1 MEKVIIP
8 INIKGIDYKL
18 LDEFNNIC
26 DIYNN
31 ATIIRIEPPYIFP
44 CSYKITN
51 GCLKDAGFTL
61 QELIDDGYI
70 KKIKNAGFK
79 AMQIVEEVRGNTG
92 ELLKDAGF
100 TLQELQEE
108 GLTDTF
114 YNERRIRERLKTRE
128 KIGGRE
134 KF

>member
-1 MEKVIIP
+1 MSTLQDLFSAVENFGFKVRQIIEGSNGF
-8 INIKGIDYKL
+8 I
-18 LDEFNNIC
+18 
-26 DIYNN
+26 
-31 ATIIRIEPPYIFP
+31 TIVQ
-44 CSYKITN
+44 
-51 GCLKDAGFTL
+51 LKDAGFTL

-114 YNERRIRERLKTRE
+114 YEERRIRERLKTRE
-128 KIGGRE
+128 KIGGRK